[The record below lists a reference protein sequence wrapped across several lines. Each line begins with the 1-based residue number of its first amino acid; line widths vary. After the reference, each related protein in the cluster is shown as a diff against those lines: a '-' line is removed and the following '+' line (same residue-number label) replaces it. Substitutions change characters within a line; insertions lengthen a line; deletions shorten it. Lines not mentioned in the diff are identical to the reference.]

1 MGTHY
6 GFYGKTLAFISED
19 QDISVDLA
27 RAEGM
32 WEANM
37 LVEWWSRTRR
47 GIMNDRKGR
56 GRRKGGGGCGSSGL
70 RDYDQL
76 HVSKTNRLR
85 IQTYWFF
92 KNIPRCPVVFTTAT
106 GWHCV
111 RFLLLPQNKRG

>member
-37 LVEWWSRTRR
+37 LVEWSSRTRR
-47 GIMNDRKGR
+47 GIMNDTKGR
-56 GRRKGGGGCGSSGL
+56 GRRKGGGWL
-70 RDYDQL
+70 IWAP
-76 HVSKTNRLR
+76 RLR
-85 IQTYWFF
+85 SAPRLQDQPAQNT
-92 KNIPRCPVVFTTAT
+92 NILV
-106 GWHCV
+106 
-111 RFLLLPQNKRG
+111 L